1 MKTLKRWLSYL
12 KVFIKNIFER
22 MTNLIND
29 INDANAGVK
38 IAKIEAG
45 KEIIMAIGKNTK
57 EMIIATGKGINN
69 VIKTPFKDRKNMRIT
84 GVMIIGAG
92 VGVGGAFIIASYIK

>member
-29 INDANAGVK
+29 INDANAEVK
-38 IAKIEAG
+38 MAKIEAG

-69 VIKTPFKDRKNMRIT
+69 AIKTPFKNKKNMRIT
-84 GVMIIGAG
+84 GVMMM
-92 VGVGGAFIIASYIK
+92 GVGGTFIIASYIK

>member
-29 INDANAGVK
+29 INDTNAEVK
-38 IAKIEAG
+38 MAKIEAG

-69 VIKTPFKDRKNMRIT
+69 AIKTPFKNKKNMRIT
-84 GVMIIGAG
+84 GVMMI
-92 VGVGGAFIIASYIK
+92 GVGGTFIIASYIK

>member
-29 INDANAGVK
+29 INDANAEVK
-38 IAKIEAG
+38 MAKIEAG

-69 VIKTPFKDRKNMRIT
+69 AIKTPFKNKKNTRIT
-84 GVMIIGAG
+84 GVMMI
-92 VGVGGAFIIASYIK
+92 GVGGTFIIASYIK